1 MVFQYTVDPYSQT
14 FKLTLHHWLEPA
26 SYMRDNCIIN
36 YEPFLGGSAL
46 IFNAVESNI
55 QLINILIYS
64 NRVLS
69 SWCLRICR
77 HNSIYIARSGLE
89 NIIRFT
95 RGCLNLGR
103 WFM

>member
-36 YEPFLGGSAL
+36 CEPFLGGSAL

-64 NRVLS
+64 NEFFRVGAS
-69 SWCLRICR
+69 EYAVIMV
-77 HNSIYIARSGLE
+77 YISQEVG
-89 NIIRFT
+89 
-95 RGCLNLGR
+95 
-103 WFM
+103 

>member
-36 YEPFLGGSAL
+36 CEPFLGGSAL

-64 NRVLS
+64 NRVIS
-69 SWCLRICR
+69 SWCLRICC
-77 HNSIYIARSGLE
+77 HIGIYISQEVG
-89 NIIRFT
+89 
-95 RGCLNLGR
+95 
-103 WFM
+103 